1 MNIVTLLSLVS
12 STIVLANC
20 HFHTLIAEPSAHLI
34 SQAAMASTNVY
45 IKSIT
50 LLARERKKDFFSGS
64 PPQPN
69 RDIGFA
75 SVFIRIENPQEENAN
90 LIIQSIQI
98 RNASDGQ
105 VQMTSQA
112 PEEIHLKPL
121 ENYEN
126 VFSLTNKTG
135 YSGHNRVKAVVTYKV
150 QGRVQVIESS
160 SVEIDR
166 L

>member
-1 MNIVTLLSLVS
+1 MNSLALLSLVS
-12 STIVLANC
+12 STLVLANC
-20 HFHTLIAEPSAHLI
+20 HCPTLASQPLAHLI
-34 SQAAMASTNVY
+34 TQASMASTNVH
-45 IKSIT
+45 IKSVK
-50 LLARERKKDFFSGS
+50 LVARERKKNFFSGQS
-64 PPQPN
+64 PQPN

-75 SVFIRIENPQEENAN
+75 SVFLRIENPNEENAN
-90 LIIQSIQI
+90 LVIQSIEV
-98 RNASDGQ
+98 RNASDGK

-135 YSGHNRVKAVVTYKV
+135 YSGHNRVKAVITYEI

-160 SVEIDR
+160 PVEVDR